1 MKKRG
6 KKHKTHKEK
15 GPNRA
20 CRTINVCELAFHFG
34 KTPRLIKRLV
44 DLDLI
49 EPVEVEPEL
58 YFSTDIIPKIEK
70 LMRLHYELG
79 VSWPSMD
86 FVLELLD
93 KIDELSSH

>member
-1 MKKRG
+1 MKRSGRKRETR
-6 KKHKTHKEK
+6 KKI
-15 GPNRA
+15 GPSEA
-20 CRTINVCELAFHFG
+20 CRIITAYDLAFHFG
-34 KTPRLIKRLV
+34 KPPRLIKRLV
-44 DLDLI
+44 DLELI
-49 EPVEVEPEL
+49 EPVEREPEL

-93 KIDELSSH
+93 KIDELSSR